1 MISIDTLAIGA
12 PIAAFLILVPL
23 GFAEYCWIERAKKR
37 EQVALAASEQLSG
50 GSSAQSAAKPDSVPA
65 INTQTAAE

>member
-37 EQVALAASEQLSG
+37 EQVALEAREHLSG
-50 GSSAQSAAKPDSVPA
+50 GDSARSAAKPDSVPA

>member
-37 EQVALAASEQLSG
+37 EQLALAAREKPSAG
-50 GSSAQSAAKPDSVPA
+50 GSAQSVANPDSAPA
-65 INTQTAAE
+65 IKTQSAAE